1 MKFPEGE
8 NITWLS
14 SHLMAR
20 LFLMVIKRTWGIF
33 FLCVTNLMLAFLS
46 SLNHFVLFISNSSPV
61 IRWGDLLNV
70 SGDWGSNHVPFNVT
84 WKLVPMML
92 YYFSSD
98 QLAKLLRDF
107 HYSSSMEI
115 DEGWRLAIHWMDAA
129 LFTLLGHGTS
139 SLFPSL
145 FPRSYFQLD
154 ANR

>member
-92 YYFSSD
+92 YYFFLRSTRKTAPWFSL
-98 QLAKLLRDF
+98 QLVNGDR
-107 HYSSSMEI
+107 
-115 DEGWRLAIHWMDAA
+115 WRLAFGYSLDGCCIIYPSGPWDEFSISITISPQ
-129 LFTLLGHGTS
+129 LFST
-139 SLFPSL
+139 
-145 FPRSYFQLD
+145 RC
-154 ANR
+154 